1 MACRS
6 VVNRSTQM
14 ACIAVLLGAAPEG
27 TRAQVP
33 ANPSA
38 AETCLAANR
47 NASVGI
53 KLPRTAARLNT
64 GSSLRIVAIGSSSTT
79 GLWVLSPAAT
89 YPEIMGRELVGLRPT
104 ARVEIINSGR
114 IGDTIGGMVSRF
126 EPDVLAHRP
135 DLVVWQLGTND
146 VAWGGS
152 VDGLKDQVTR
162 GIRTLSWSGADVI
175 LMDLQYTPVVLAFSG
190 HSIIQAVIAQAA
202 QQERAGLFSRFAL
215 MRGAIDAGVSPS
227 ALASWDGLHPSAA
240 AYDCVGRALARAV
253 HAAAR

>member
-1 MACRS
+1 M
-6 VVNRSTQM
+6 
-14 ACIAVLLGAAPEG
+14 
-27 TRAQVP
+27 
-33 ANPSA
+33 
-38 AETCLAANR
+38 
-47 NASVGI
+47 
-53 KLPRTAARLNT
+53 
-64 GSSLRIVAIGSSSTT
+64 
-79 GLWVLSPAAT
+79 
-89 YPEIMGRELVGLRPT
+89 
-104 ARVEIINSGR
+104 
-114 IGDTIGGMVSRF
+114 
-126 EPDVLAHRP
+126 
-135 DLVVWQLGTND
+135 VWQLGTND

-162 GIRTLSWSGADVI
+162 GIRTLSRSGADVI